1 MPASVNRRRFLKL
14 SGQAALATGV
24 LAATRASSASVAD
37 VDVVVIGAGIAG
49 LTAAKTLQ
57 DLGYDVIVLE
67 ARNRIGGRLY
77 TDWSL
82 GAPFEWGAGWIHGP
96 KGNPISGLARA
107 VGAQTF
113 VTDDDEYQVFAP
125 DGTQQDDAAVDAGWE
140 SLENIFGKIDD
151 RFDNDQALVKAIKK
165 VAPKAMKD
173 PIRRWQLS
181 AGYEFDAGGPIEDL
195 SALYFDDDEAFE
207 GDDVIVL
214 TGYDKILGPIAN
226 GLDIRLNQPVTE
238 VEYQAGDGAIV
249 YSGDTQ
255 YECRFV
261 VCTLPLGV
269 LQTGSVKF
277 SPPLPKAH
285 RTRIKRMGMG
295 NVTKLALKFDA
306 LYWPEDT
313 QYFGLMTEEKGR
325 WNYFLNYRTF
335 SPENILLGLSVGA
348 YPLKTEKQRD
358 AEMIADAMQS
368 VRTMFGPQV
377 PEPTQTL
384 ITRWSTD
391 PYARGA
397 YTYAKLG
404 SVPSDFD
411 KLADPISKVIVMAG
425 EHTLFKYHA
434 TVHGAH
440 LSGLRAAE
448 IIDKKLA

>member
-1 MPASVNRRRFLKL
+1 VAPPLDRRHFLKL
-14 SGQAALATGV
+14 SGKAALATGV
-24 LAATRASSASVAD
+24 LAATGAAAAPVAD

-49 LTAAKTLQ
+49 LTAAKSLQ
-57 DLGYDVIVLE
+57 NLGYEVIVLE

-96 KGNPISGLARA
+96 KGNPVSGLAAA
-107 VGAQTF
+107 VGAKTF
-113 VTDDDEYQVFAP
+113 VTDDDNYQIFAP
-125 DGTQQDDAAVDAGWE
+125 DGTQQSDAAVDAGWE
-140 SLENIFGKIDD
+140 SLEKVFETIDD
-151 RFDNDQALVKAIKK
+151 RFEKDQTLEKAIKK
-165 VAPKAMKD
+165 VAPNALKD
-173 PIRRWQLS
+173 PIQRWALS
-181 AGYEFDAGGPIEDL
+181 AGYEFDAGGPIEEL
-195 SALYFDDDEAFE
+195 SALYVDDDQAFDGE
-207 GDDVIVL
+207 DVIVL
-214 TGYDKILGPIAN
+214 TGYDKILGPLAD
-226 GLDIRLNQPVTE
+226 GLDIRLNQPVSK
-238 VEYQAGDGAIV
+238 VEYQAGDGAYV

-255 YECRFV
+255 YECSFV

-269 LQTGSVKF
+269 LQAGSVEF
-277 SPPLPKAH
+277 FPPLPKSY
-285 RTRIKRMGMG
+285 RTRINRMGMG

-313 QYFGLMTEEKGR
+313 QYFGLMTAEKGR
-325 WNYFLNYRTF
+325 WNYFVNYRMF

-348 YPLKTEKQRD
+348 YAAKAEKGND
-358 AEMIADAMQS
+358 AEMVADAMHS
-368 VRTMFGPQV
+368 VRAMFGPHV

-384 ITRWSTD
+384 ITRWSAD
-391 PYARGA
+391 PYSRGA

-448 IIDKKLA
+448 IIHKKLA